1 MRKMAII
8 SIVLCILLSILL
20 CGCGGYVNYKNKKA
34 DDELSKLVYE
44 TFGEDIYYDSKDD
57 SQEIKCYYFLLMKED
72 KEVIKDF
79 LLVVDEV
86 LSQSNEK
93 TIVYLACQT
102 PGGLEFV
109 VLLENFSD
117 SVVDKADLDGAK
129 SILVRYSSN
138 PNAEIFKDPNIYTV
152 LEDIQFLEID
162 EELQK
167 IAEEQGIDWYEVW
180 PTLEEM
186 WIRDGEELYMV
197 E

>member
-1 MRKMAII
+1 MRKIAII
-8 SIVLCILLSILL
+8 SIVLYVVLSILL

-34 DDELSKLVYE
+34 DDELSKQIYE
-44 TFGEDIYYDSKDD
+44 KLGEDVYYISKRD
-57 SQEIKCYYFLLMKED
+57 SQGTKGYDFLLKKED
-72 KEVIKDF
+72 KEIVKEF
-79 LLVVDEV
+79 MLVVDGV
-86 LSQSNEK
+86 LSQNGEK
-93 TIVYLACQT
+93 TIVYLTCEI
-102 PGGLEFV
+102 PGGLECL
-109 VLLENFSD
+109 VLLENYSD
-117 SVVDKADLDGAK
+117 DARDKADLAGAK
-129 SILVRYSSN
+129 RILVRYPEVSDC
-138 PNAEIFKDPNIYTV
+138 EVFKDPTIYTV